1 VKTPLVSIILCT
13 YNRPRMLERALTDL
27 TCQEPEEK
35 FSYEIVV
42 VDDASTAETEQV
54 IQKIASRSAAPVRY
68 VREEGKGYSH
78 ALNRGL
84 LESQGEWVAF
94 FDDDQ
99 STGPGWLRELMGVAV
114 TKAADLVGGPIALE
128 FEDSQLEKLGPVCRA
143 ICGETPNFRD
153 RKKRHYKPLPGG
165 GNSLVCRSVFDAI
178 GGFDETMLTGGCDRD
193 LVLRARAAGFRIDWA
208 PGAIIQ
214 HAVTSEKVGSRQMKR
229 YSLQA
234 GAAKAYLDWKHSGL
248 TRTILMAVARI
259 ARAVL
264 IKIPEL
270 YFAFLVGNAF
280 DMLDVRVIHWI
291 TQGYFRMTAFLV
303 APRLFSQPGFF
314 VQTQFRE
321 LRQNAPQQL

>member
-1 VKTPLVSIILCT
+1 
-13 YNRPRMLERALTDL
+13 MLERALKDL
-27 TCQEPEEK
+27 TCQELEER

-42 VDDASTAETEQV
+42 VDDASTDETEQV
-54 IQKIASRSAAPVRY
+54 IQKIASHSAVPVRY
-68 VREEGKGYSH
+68 VREGGKGYSH

-84 LESQGEWVAF
+84 LESQGEWLAF

-99 STGPGWLRELMGVAV
+99 STGPGWLRELTGVALKNV
-114 TKAADLVGGPIALE
+114 ADLVGGPIALE

-153 RKKRHYKPLPGG
+153 RKKRHYNPLPGG
-165 GNSLVCRSVFDAI
+165 GNSLIRRSVFDAI

-193 LVLRARAAGFRIDWA
+193 FVLRARTAGFRFGWA

-214 HAVTSEKVGSRQMKR
+214 HAVTSEKVSAQQMKR
-229 YSLQA
+229 YCLQA
-234 GAAKAYLDWKHSGL
+234 GAAKAYLDCKHSGL
-248 TRTILMAVARI
+248 MPTILIAFARI
-259 ARAVL
+259 ARAILV
-264 IKIPEL
+264 KIPEL

-280 DMLDVRVIHWI
+280 DILDVRMIHWI
-291 TQGYFRMTAFLV
+291 TQGYLRMTAFLV

-321 LRQNAPQQL
+321 LRQNASQQL